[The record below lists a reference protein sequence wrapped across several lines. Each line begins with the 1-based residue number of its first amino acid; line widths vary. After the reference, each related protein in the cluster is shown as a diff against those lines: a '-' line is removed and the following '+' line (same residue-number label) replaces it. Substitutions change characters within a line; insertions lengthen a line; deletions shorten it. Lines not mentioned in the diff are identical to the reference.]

1 MYFLLLFIAA
11 DCYLNNSEEYRGTI
25 DYTVSGKTCQAWNV
39 NFPHT
44 VDYQPIDPT
53 AGTTNY
59 CRETTHKE
67 GGPVCYTTDPVMK
80 WEYCFIVKCTY
91 FDFDIIKNVILE
103 TLKAEFS
110 INYKNHPM
118 FLNFDQFKA

>member
-1 MYFLLLFIAA
+1 MPISSLKLTKIEEHGVISLIYTVLLFIAA

-59 CRETTHKE
+59 CRETSHRE
-67 GGPVCYTTDPVMK
+67 GGPVCYTTDLIKTLLVRI
-80 WEYCFIVKCTY
+80 CFHLG
-91 FDFDIIKNVILE
+91 FDIRYCII
-103 TLKAEFS
+103 
-110 INYKNHPM
+110 
-118 FLNFDQFKA
+118 